1 MDSGLIVSGTSKGTA
16 FIQKVLQSSGC
27 AQIAVARSGSEARRL
42 LIENE
47 YDLVVINAP
56 LGDEYGHELAM
67 SVAGGAG
74 SGVLLIVKA
83 EAADEIS
90 SKVEES
96 GVFVVPKPIS
106 TQLFFQSVKLVEAT
120 RRRMLGLR
128 SENSKLKRKIE
139 DIKLADRA
147 KCALIQYLG
156 MTEAQAHRY
165 IEKQA
170 MDLRLT
176 RREVA
181 QRILNTYES

>member
-74 SGVLLIVKA
+74 RDVYKRQ
-83 EAADEIS
+83 EI
-90 SKVEES
+90 
-96 GVFVVPKPIS
+96 P
-106 TQLFFQSVKLVEAT
+106 LH
-120 RRRMLGLR
+120 
-128 SENSKLKRKIE
+128 
-139 DIKLADRA
+139 LAGGFSYTD
-147 KCALIQYLG
+147 
-156 MTEAQAHRY
+156 QA
-165 IEKQA
+165 
-170 MDLRLT
+170 
-176 RREVA
+176 
-181 QRILNTYES
+181 